1 MDRANIPYSA
11 SAEVLRLMAMRQTDS
26 PLLDELYPQR
36 VIERIERE
44 KAFWSEEAKELS
56 DRQLLEEIYVML
68 KISNL

>member
-1 MDRANIPYSA
+1 MNRANIPYSV
-11 SAEVLRLMAMRQTDS
+11 SAEVQRLMAMRQTDS

-36 VIERIERE
+36 IMERIEQE

-68 KISNL
+68 KTR